1 MPRASERVHKR
12 RMKRGIAVL
21 AGVFACG
28 CHAPADEG
36 VGRQKSAVR
45 GGAADRGDAS
55 VVAIYGEGIVLC
67 TGTVISPRVIVTAAH
82 CLHPDLLS
90 GHNLSEVEIRVG
102 SSAFFPDR
110 HLAIADGVYHP
121 DFDPANLNLL
131 GNPDVGLIRLAEP
144 IDVPPIA
151 IHRGELLDELLVDAP
166 LRIVGYGVT
175 AFGEDDYGTKREATA
190 QIKSIPEDSISLRP
204 AAMCA
209 GDSGGPYFFESGG
222 QEHVVAV
229 HSNGNCTT
237 SSEGTRLDVVY
248 ESFVRPFVE
257 QDCVAD
263 DYCLELCET
272 IADPDCA
279 SGQGG
284 AGGAGGAG
292 GGDETGG
299 SVPDDDDDQNDGCG
313 VGGAGPSGWTSFFV
327 LTALAAWSRT
337 KRSRRR

>member
-1 MPRASERVHKR
+1 MPRSSEHEHMQ
-12 RMKRGIAVL
+12 RMKRGIVVL
-21 AGVFACG
+21 AGMLAWG
-28 CHAPADEG
+28 CHTPSDER
-36 VGRQKSAVR
+36 VGREGAAVR
-45 GGAADRGDAS
+45 GGAAARGDAA
-55 VVAIYGEGIVLC
+55 VVAIYGEAIVLC

-90 GHNLSEVEIRVG
+90 GHDLSEVEVRVG

-110 HLAIADGVYHP
+110 HLAIAEGVYHP
-121 DFDPANLNLL
+121 DFDPTNLNLL
-131 GNPDVGLIRLAEP
+131 GNPDVGLVRLAEP
-144 IDVPPIA
+144 IDVPPVA

-209 GDSGGPYFFESGG
+209 GDSGGPYLFESGG
-222 QEHVVAV
+222 QEHIVAV

-237 SSEGTRLDVVY
+237 TSEGTRLDAVY

-257 QDCVAD
+257 HDCVAD
-263 DYCLELCET
+263 GYCLELCET
-272 IADPDCA
+272 VADPDCA
-279 SGQGG
+279 SGL
-284 AGGAGGAG
+284 GAGGAG

-299 SVPDDDDDQNDGCG
+299 ATAEDDDQEEDGCR
-313 VGGAGPSGWTSFFV
+313 AATSKASGWTSLVV
-327 LTALAAWSRT
+327 LGALAAWSRA
-337 KRSRRR
+337 RGSRRAQR